1 MSWCDTL
8 PVPTLYAAAV
18 IGRPS
23 LALLLLASVGASVW
37 AAMSPGV
44 VRAQDDF
51 VPSNEGWNGLS
62 ELLEVAVEEGIE
74 VEVVDR
80 LDVGTLDRD
89 AALLIIGPHQAP
101 SVEGLSALLRA
112 GGRIAVADDFGA
124 SGALLEAF
132 HIERHA
138 PMGHRTTALRG
149 NEALLIARPNG
160 PHALSVRVDALV
172 TNHPAAIEHLELDPI
187 FAFSESEAL
196 VLAGAVGTGRLVVIS
211 DPSVFINNMLELG
224 GNRRFTANLL
234 HYLSAT
240 PPSASAPLSGAAEE
254 TRGHIILVPP
264 GAPVVGRFG
273 EPGADRP
280 LHDLRAFLERLGQVE
295 VPGVGLRV
303 LAFCLILIFVLVVG
317 GALPRRSPYAAK
329 AMFTPSSTFGGMA
342 GRLAWYGRG
351 HVDLL
356 DPLLAYRFELETELF
371 GRLAL
376 GRTPGALELEKAM
389 RQQGISPK
397 ETSAARLFLDE
408 LAALAERADRGT
420 VEPVPFARLK
430 ETMRRG
436 DAILASVPVR
446 RPSSPT
452 SPAPTSAPTQAGKA

>member
-1 MSWCDTL
+1 MSRCDTSGA
-8 PVPTLYAAAV
+8 PGEYAGAV
-18 IGRPS
+18 IDFVGS
-23 LALLLLASVGASVW
+23 LVLALLIAS
-37 AAMSPGV
+37 MCPGM

-62 ELLEVAVEEGIE
+62 ELLAIAAEEDID

-89 AALLIIGPHQAP
+89 AALLIIGPHEEP

-112 GGRIAVADDFGA
+112 GARIAIADDFGA
-124 SGALLEAF
+124 SGPLLRAF

-138 PMGHRTTALRG
+138 PMGHRSNALRG
-149 NEALLIARPNG
+149 NASLLIARPNG

-187 FAFSESEAL
+187 FAFSEHEAL

-234 HYLSAT
+234 HYLAAGT
-240 PPSASAPLSGAAEE
+240 PPSDVAGGSSEVR
-254 TRGHIILVPP
+254 TRILIVPP
-264 GAPVVGRFG
+264 DAAVVGRYG

-303 LAFCLILIFVLVVG
+303 LALCLVLIFVLVVG

-351 HVDLL
+351 NVDLL
-356 DPLLAYRFELETELF
+356 DPLLTYRFELETELF
-371 GRLAL
+371 ARLSLTRAA
-376 GRTPGALELEKAM
+376 GSVALERAM
-389 RQQGISPK
+389 RQQGISAK
-397 ETSAARLFLDE
+397 EAEAARVFLDE
-408 LAALAERADRGT
+408 LSALAERADRGT
-420 VEPVPFARLK
+420 VEPVPFARLRD
-430 ETMRRG
+430 TMRRG
-436 DAILASVPVR
+436 DAILASVPMR
-446 RPSSPT
+446 RTSSPG
-452 SPAPTSAPTQAGKA
+452 PAPSFGSGVA

>member
-1 MSWCDTL
+1 MSRWDTL
-8 PVPTLYAAAV
+8 PTATGAPATEYAAAV
-18 IGRPS
+18 IGRMV
-23 LALLLLASVGASVW
+23 LALLLTLMCPALAH
-37 AAMSPGV
+37 
-44 VRAQDDF
+44 AQDDF
-51 VPSNEGWNGLS
+51 EPSNEGWNGLS
-62 ELLEVAVEEGIE
+62 ALLQIAAEEGIE
-74 VEVVDR
+74 IEVVER

-89 AALLIIGPHQAP
+89 AALLIIGPHQEP

-112 GGRIAVADDFGA
+112 GARIAIADDFGA
-124 SGALLEAF
+124 SGGLLRAF
-132 HIERHA
+132 HIERHP
-138 PMGHRTTALRG
+138 PMGHSSTALRG

-187 FAFSESEAL
+187 FAFNGSDAL

-234 HYLSAT
+234 HYL
-240 PPSASAPLSGAAEE
+240 ASSPSGAAEGS
-254 TRGHIILVPP
+254 TAMRGRVLLVPP
-264 GAPVVGRFG
+264 NAAVVGRFG

-303 LAFCLILIFVLVVG
+303 LALCLILIFVLVVA

-329 AMFTPSSTFGGMA
+329 AMFSPASTFGGMA

-351 HVDLL
+351 TVDLL
-356 DPLLAYRFELETELF
+356 DPLLTYRFELETELF
-371 GRLAL
+371 TRLSLA
-376 GRTPGALELEKAM
+376 RGAGATELSQAM
-389 RQQGISPK
+389 RQQGIAAK
-397 ETSAARLFLDE
+397 EAGAAQLFLDE
-408 LAALAERADRGT
+408 LSALAERADRGT

-436 DAILASVPVR
+436 DAILASLPTR
-446 RPSSPT
+446 RSSPP
-452 SPAPTSAPTQAGKA
+452 SDGAQRGDA

>member
-1 MSWCDTL
+1 MGRDAA
-8 PVPTLYAAAV
+8 YAPAV
-18 IGRPS
+18 IGRM
-23 LALLLLASVGASVW
+23 ALVLLLASLW
-37 AAMSPGV
+37 LPAMGV
-44 VRAQDDF
+44 HAQDDF
-51 VPSNEGWNGLS
+51 EPSNEGWNGLS
-62 ELLEVAVEEGIE
+62 TLLEVAAEEGIE
-74 VEVVDR
+74 IEVVER

-89 AALLIIGPHQAP
+89 AALLIIGPHEEP

-112 GGRIAVADDFGA
+112 GARIAIADDFGA
-124 SGALLEAF
+124 SGGLLRAF
-132 HIERHA
+132 HIERHP
-138 PMGHRTTALRG
+138 PMGHSSTALRG

-187 FAFSESEAL
+187 FAFSDTDAL

-234 HYLSAT
+234 HYLAAASS
-240 PPSASAPLSGAAEE
+240 PSETSEGASE
-254 TRGHIILVPP
+254 TRAHVFLVPP
-264 GAPVVGRFG
+264 DAAVVGRFG
-273 EPGADRP
+273 DPGADRP

-303 LAFCLILIFVLVVG
+303 LALCLILIFVLVVG

-351 HVDLL
+351 NVDLL
-356 DPLLAYRFELETELF
+356 DPLLAYRFELENELF
-371 GRLAL
+371 ARLAL
-376 GRTPGALELEKAM
+376 TRTAGSAELERAM
-389 RQQGISPK
+389 RQQGIAPK
-397 ETSAARLFLDE
+397 DVGAARLFLEE
-408 LAALAERADRGT
+408 LSALAERADRGT

-436 DAILASVPVR
+436 DAILASVPMR
-446 RPSSPT
+446 RSSPP
-452 SPAPTSAPTQAGKA
+452 SMARGDA